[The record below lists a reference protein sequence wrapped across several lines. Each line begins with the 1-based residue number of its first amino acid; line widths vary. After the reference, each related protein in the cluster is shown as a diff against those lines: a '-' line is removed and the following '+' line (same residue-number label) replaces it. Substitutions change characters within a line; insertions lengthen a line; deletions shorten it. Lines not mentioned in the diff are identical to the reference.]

1 MLVHNIFNISLTKF
15 GQMDVKGV
23 ILLIF
28 FPSNL
33 EWSVISQNL
42 RGEFNYA
49 IIFNVKNVK

>member
-15 GQMDVKGV
+15 GQMDVKRV
-23 ILLIF
+23 IFLIF
-28 FPSNL
+28 IPSNL

-42 RGEFNYA
+42 REEFNYP

>member
-15 GQMDVKGV
+15 GQMDVKRV
-23 ILLIF
+23 IFLIF
-28 FPSNL
+28 IPSNL

-42 RGEFNYA
+42 RVEFNYP